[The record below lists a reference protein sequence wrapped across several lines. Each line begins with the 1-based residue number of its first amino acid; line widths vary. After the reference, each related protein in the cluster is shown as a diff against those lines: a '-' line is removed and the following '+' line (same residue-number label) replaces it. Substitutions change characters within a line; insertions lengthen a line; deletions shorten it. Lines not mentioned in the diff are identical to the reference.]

1 MELFLVRILLYSVQ
15 IQKNTEQKYLH
26 IWTLFTQWKLGMI
39 VTLVVERIRRIKKKK
54 SANLEGSASNALLKR
69 FKVVSTE
76 DQLKRVLLEEKAH

>member
-15 IQKNTEQKYLH
+15 IRKNTEQKYLH

-54 SANLEGSASNALLKR
+54 VQIWKALQVMH
-69 FKVVSTE
+69 F
-76 DQLKRVLLEEKAH
+76 

>member
-15 IQKNTEQKYLH
+15 IRKNTEQKYLH

-76 DQLKRVLLEEKAH
+76 DQLKRVLSEEKAH